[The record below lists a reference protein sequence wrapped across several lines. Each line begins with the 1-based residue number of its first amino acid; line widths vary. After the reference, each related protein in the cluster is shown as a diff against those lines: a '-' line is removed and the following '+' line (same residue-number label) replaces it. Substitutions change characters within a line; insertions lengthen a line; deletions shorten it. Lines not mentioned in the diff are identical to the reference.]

1 MKTNFN
7 LFTSKV
13 RAWDTSSVHGW
24 LHVYSSPEF
33 LEIRLRNLWVIDN
46 LPTKVFRLS
55 SDAKKELPWIKYK
68 GVVEYYDEN

>member
-1 MKTNFN
+1 MRTNFN

-13 RAWDTSSVHGW
+13 RAWDTSSVYGW
-24 LHVYSSPEF
+24 LHIYVSPEF

-55 SDAKKELPWIKYK
+55 SDAKKELPWTKYK

>member
-24 LHVYSSPEF
+24 LHIYVSPEF
-33 LEIRLRNLWVIDN
+33 LEIRLRNLWVIKKT
-46 LPTKVFRLS
+46 PTKVLNLS
-55 SDAKKELPWIKYK
+55 SDVGKQLPWTKYK